1 MTDEHGNEENRRW
14 QADAQTGDATPRTG
28 EERYGSTGPDVSQ
41 GRRTTSSADQDAA
54 SRPPINENS
63 DDGHPGHEDRGGE
76 GSVAGHSHTG
86 QAPDSPITVPGWD
99 EYFLGIAAAVSA
111 RAKCTRRRV
120 GAVLVHEHRIIATG
134 YNGAAPGRPDCL
146 EGCLLYTS
154 PSPRD

>member
-63 DDGHPGHEDRGGE
+63 D
-76 GSVAGHSHTG
+76 
-86 QAPDSPITVPGWD
+86 
-99 EYFLGIAAAVSA
+99 
-111 RAKCTRRRV
+111 
-120 GAVLVHEHRIIATG
+120 
-134 YNGAAPGRPDCL
+134 
-146 EGCLLYTS
+146 CLLYTS